1 MQLASGQR
9 LGHYDIVAPIGA
21 GGMGAVYRAHD
32 AVLRRTVAIKVLH
45 DDLAGEARGKLLRE
59 ARAASALSH
68 PHICSVHNV
77 EEAEGFAFI
86 VMEHVS
92 GRPLQTLAGRAL
104 LPSQVQRYGMQIARA
119 LELNYLLRFHKF
131 SMLFCR
137 RWLCFFSATA

>member
-32 AVLRRTVAIKVLH
+32 TVLRRTVAIKVLH
-45 DDLAGEARGKLLRE
+45 DDLAGEARGKLIRE

-77 EEAEGFAFI
+77 EEAEGF
-86 VMEHVS
+86 EGGVS
-92 GRPLQTLAGRAL
+92 IGVDFAAYEQPFADRQLVPVPELDRNTAARP
-104 LPSQVQRYGMQIARA
+104 
-119 LELNYLLRFHKF
+119 
-131 SMLFCR
+131 
-137 RWLCFFSATA
+137 